1 MAWPG
6 GIGMTRFLYLAGVLS
21 FSFVVGVSTAYAWPA
36 RVVGVPDGDSL
47 KVERQGKTYK
57 VRLYGIDSP
66 EYGQE
71 DFRPARD
78 YTRTRVSGRTVE
90 ITVKDKDRY
99 GRIVALVERDG
110 QLINRELVA
119 RGLAWM
125 YPRYCTTEPLC
136 HEMEALQQSAKDQRL
151 GLWQGARPLPP
162 RKWKQQNGSS
172 YNYRNSR

>member
-1 MAWPG
+1 MK
-6 GIGMTRFLYLAGVLS
+6 RFLYLAGVLL
-21 FSFVVGVSTAYAWPA
+21 FSCAMGLSSAAAWEA

-47 KVERQGKTYK
+47 KVERLGKVMK

-71 DFRPARD
+71 DFLPARN
-78 YTRTRVSGRTVE
+78 YTRERVSGRTVE
-90 ITVKDKDRY
+90 LTVMDKDRY
-99 GRIVALVERDG
+99 GRVVALVERDG

-136 HEMEALQQSAKDQRL
+136 RELGALQQSAREQRL
-151 GLWQGARPLPP
+151 GLWQGEHPLPP
-162 RKWKQQNGSS
+162 WKWKRQNGSS
-172 YNYRNSR
+172 YDQRQRR

>member
-1 MAWPG
+1 
-6 GIGMTRFLYLAGVLS
+6 MTGFLYLAGVLA
-21 FSFVVGVSTAYAWPA
+21 FSFVVGVPVVSAWPA

-78 YTRTRVSGRTVE
+78 YTRDRVSGRMVA
-90 ITVKDKDRY
+90 ITVMDKDRY
-99 GRIVALVERDG
+99 GRVVALVERDG

-125 YPRYCTTEPLC
+125 YPRYCRAEILC
-136 HEMEALQQSAKDQRL
+136 RELEALQHSAREQRL
-151 GLWQGARPLPP
+151 GLWQGERPQPP
-162 RKWKQQNGSS
+162 WKWKRQNGSS
-172 YNYRNSR
+172 YDHHRPSR

>member
-1 MAWPG
+1 
-6 GIGMTRFLYLAGVLS
+6 MTRFLYLAGVLW
-21 FSFVVGVSTAYAWPA
+21 FSFVVGVSAAFAWQA

-71 DFRPARD
+71 GFRPARD
-78 YTRTRVSGRTVE
+78 YTRDRVSGRTVA
-90 ITVKDKDRY
+90 ITVMDKDRY
-99 GRIVALVERDG
+99 GRVVALVERDG

-125 YPRYCTTEPLC
+125 YPRYCKTESLC
-136 HEMEALQQSAKDQRL
+136 HELEVLQQSAREQRL
-151 GLWQGARPLPP
+151 GLWQGERPQPP
-162 RKWKQQNGSS
+162 WKWKRQNGS
-172 YNYRNSR
+172 NSDRRPSR

>member
-1 MAWPG
+1 
-6 GIGMTRFLYLAGVLS
+6 MTRFLHLAGVLL
-21 FSFVVGVSTAYAWPA
+21 FSLVVGVSTATAWPA

-47 KVERQGKTYK
+47 KVERQGKIYK

-78 YTRTRVSGRTVE
+78 YTRDRVSGRTVA
-90 ITVKDKDRY
+90 ITVMDKDRY
-99 GRIVALVERDG
+99 GRVVALVERDG

-125 YPRYCTTEPLC
+125 YPRYCTIEPLC
-136 HEMEALQQSAKDQRL
+136 NEMEALQQSAREQRL
-151 GLWQGARPLPP
+151 GLWQGERPLPP
-162 RKWKQQNGSS
+162 WKWKRQNGSS
-172 YNYRNSR
+172 YDHRSSR